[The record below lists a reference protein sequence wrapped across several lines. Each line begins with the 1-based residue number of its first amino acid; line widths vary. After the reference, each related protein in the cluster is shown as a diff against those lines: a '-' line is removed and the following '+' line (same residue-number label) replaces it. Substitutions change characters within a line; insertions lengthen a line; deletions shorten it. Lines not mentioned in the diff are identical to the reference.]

1 MKDKFRTYYLVGARF
16 TWNFGSLYTL
26 KNDRK
31 NLDNRIQQIRNKRD
45 LFLFNT
51 HLQLAE
57 EDGTI
62 QSLRQQ
68 MKEDEE
74 IIRLRE
80 NIRRSAQAKVAN
92 GTMSVSDMLKEIT
105 AENLARQTKAVH
117 EVQLLMHLHQRKH
130 LTN

>member
-1 MKDKFRTYYLVGARF
+1 
-16 TWNFGSLYTL
+16 
-26 KNDRK
+26 
-31 NLDNRIQQIRNKRD
+31 
-45 LFLFNT
+45 
-51 HLQLAE
+51 
-57 EDGTI
+57 
-62 QSLRQQ
+62 

-105 AENLARQTKAVH
+105 AENLARQAKAVH
-117 EVQLLMHLHQRKH
+117 EVQLLMHLQHRKH

>member
-1 MKDKFRTYYLVGARF
+1 
-16 TWNFGSLYTL
+16 
-26 KNDRK
+26 
-31 NLDNRIQQIRNKRD
+31 
-45 LFLFNT
+45 
-51 HLQLAE
+51 
-57 EDGTI
+57 
-62 QSLRQQ
+62 

-105 AENLARQTKAVH
+105 AENLARQAKAVH

-130 LTN
+130 LTNDERDNQVYAVKIAVENDGHIKLGMDGKVKF

>member
-31 NLDNRIQQIRNKRD
+31 NLDNRIQQIRNERD

-105 AENLARQTKAVH
+105 AENLARQAKAVH
-117 EVQLLMHLHQRKH
+117 EMQLLMHLHQRKH

>member
-1 MKDKFRTYYLVGARF
+1 MGARF
-16 TWNFGSLYTL
+16 TCIFVSFYTL

-31 NLDNRIQQIRNKRD
+31 NLDNRIQQIRNERD